1 MHFLESEILRELR
14 IVPEGRMR
22 VERQMTGVDREVR
35 VHRRLDDVVDAAFDP
50 PNAAAPG
57 NAVVDDEK
65 LRAGFRRGL
74 YRLHACIHCKRHQL
88 HFGPLTSDL

>member
-1 MHFLESEILRELR
+1 MKLEK
-14 IVPEGRMR
+14 IV
-22 VERQMTGVDREVR
+22 TW
-35 VHRRLDDVVDAAFDP
+35 LDQTLNVAAFDP